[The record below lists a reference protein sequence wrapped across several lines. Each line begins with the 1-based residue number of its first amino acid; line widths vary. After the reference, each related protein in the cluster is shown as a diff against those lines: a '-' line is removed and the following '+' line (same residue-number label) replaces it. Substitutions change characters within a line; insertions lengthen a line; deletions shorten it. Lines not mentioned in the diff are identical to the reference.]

1 MFNYIPNIYR
11 EYRRN
16 DNLLFK
22 ELRKVVKGVEPDST
36 NNIYQKAKGKANSNL
51 NTIKNNILLR
61 FPWVYFK
68 SFGWGTP
75 YEVLGVKKK
84 SRPPPLLSSQGN
96 EKI

>member
-68 SFGWGTP
+68 SFG
-75 YEVLGVKKK
+75 
-84 SRPPPLLSSQGN
+84 
-96 EKI
+96 